1 MELNPYD
8 PPRPALEA
16 PTGANPP
23 DEPRY
28 KQVLRGGR
36 SSDLWAVRLLLY
48 ALVVL
53 DACVTTVATIYV
65 VFGAEWE
72 PEADSDAVLGVIIG
86 FGALGITLCAVLI
99 TAYFL
104 SWLRWFDRLCGFGTI
119 LIFLIG
125 FAIVA
130 LNR

>member
-1 MELNPYD
+1 MELDPYD
-8 PPRPALEA
+8 PPRPSPEA
-16 PTGANPP
+16 PTGDDPP

-28 KQVLRGGR
+28 KQVLRRGR
-36 SSDLWAVRLLLY
+36 SSDLRAVRLLLY

-53 DACVTTVATIYV
+53 DACVTAVATTYV
-65 VFGAEWE
+65 VFGVEWE
-72 PEADSDAVLGVIIG
+72 PEAGSYAVFGVIIG
-86 FGALGITLCAVLI
+86 FGALGITLCAVSI

-104 SWLRWFDRLCGFGTI
+104 SWLRWFDRVCGFGTI

-125 FAIVA
+125 FAIAA